1 MLPEAGVTPEQ
12 ARTASK
18 DELKTL
24 VHAATEDAL
33 LALLENPEIE
43 ESHITSLLERL
54 DLPGI
59 VLGAVAAETRW
70 LSSEGV
76 RMRLASHPHTPKRI
90 ALATARQL
98 YLFDLVRLSLLPTAP
113 ADIKRVAEEIVI
125 SRMPHIPV
133 GQKLT
138 LARRGPAR
146 VVGAIL
152 AEGHAQAV
160 KLGLNNP
167 YLTESQILKVLNKVG
182 VPERVLTAIA
192 EHPKWPLQY
201 NVGVALVRHPQTPVA
216 VVQTLL
222 PRLKLADLRDLAAM
236 QEVSPLL
243 RKQIEEHLAER
254 MLGQE
259 DAPDESG
266 MV

>member
-1 MLPEAGVTPEQ
+1 MPPEAAVTAEQ

-18 DELKTL
+18 EELKSL

-33 LALLENPEIE
+33 LALLENPEID

-54 DLPGI
+54 DLPGN
-59 VLGAVAAETRW
+59 VLTAVAAETKW

-76 RMRLASHPHTPKRI
+76 RMRLACHPRTPKRI
-90 ALATARQL
+90 VLAITRQL
-98 YLFDLVRLSLLPTAP
+98 YLFDLVRLSLLPAAP

-125 SRMPHIPV
+125 SRVPHIPV

-152 AEGHAQAV
+152 TEGHGQAV
-160 KLGLNNP
+160 KLGLSNP

-182 VPERVLTAIA
+182 VPERVVVAIA
-192 EHPKWPLQY
+192 EHPKWAVQY
-201 NVGVALVRHPQTPVA
+201 NVSVALVRNPQTPSTIVEK
-216 VVQTLL
+216 LL
-222 PRLKLADLRDLAAM
+222 PRLKPADLRDLAAM
-236 QEVSPLL
+236 QDVTPRL
-243 RKQIEEHLAER
+243 RKQIEEHLAQR
-254 MLGQE
+254 SPGQE
-259 DAPDESG
+259 DAPAESG

>member
-1 MLPEAGVTPEQ
+1 MPPEAGVSAER

-18 DELKTL
+18 EELKSL
-24 VHAATEDAL
+24 VHAASEDAL

-43 ESHITSLLERL
+43 EAHINSLLERL
-54 DLPGI
+54 DLPAN
-59 VLGAVAAETRW
+59 VLTAVAAETKW

-90 ALATARQL
+90 ALATVRQR
-98 YLFDLVRLSLLPTAP
+98 YLFDLVRLSLLPAAP

-125 SRMPHIPV
+125 SRVPHIPV

-146 VVGAIL
+146 MVGAIL

-160 KLGLNNP
+160 KLGLNNA

-182 VPERVLTAIA
+182 VPERVVVAIA

-201 NVGVALVRHPQTPVA
+201 NVSVALVRNPQTPFA
-216 VVQTLL
+216 IAQTLL
-222 PRLKLADLRDLAAM
+222 PRLKLADLRELSAM
-236 QEVSPLL
+236 QDIPPRLQ
-243 RKQIEEHLAER
+243 KQIEEELAR
-254 MLGQE
+254 RAPGPE
-259 DAPDESG
+259 DAPDESA
-266 MV
+266 VV

>member
-1 MLPEAGVTPEQ
+1 MPPEAAITAER

-18 DELKTL
+18 DELKSL

-54 DLPGI
+54 DLPGNVI
-59 VLGAVAAETRW
+59 SAIASETKW

-98 YLFDLVRLSLLPTAP
+98 YLFDLVRLSLLPAAP

-125 SRMPHIPV
+125 SRVPQIPV
-133 GQKLT
+133 GHKLT

-160 KLGLNNP
+160 RLALNNP

-182 VPERVLTAIA
+182 VPERVVVAIA
-192 EHPKWPLQY
+192 GHPKWSLQY
-201 NVGVALVRHPQTPVA
+201 NVSVTLVRNPQTPYSI
-216 VVQTLL
+216 VQTLL
-222 PRLKLADLRDLAAM
+222 PRLKPADLRDLAAM
-236 QEVSPLL
+236 QDVTPRL

-254 MLGQE
+254 MPGQE
-259 DAPDESG
+259 GAPDESG

>member
-1 MLPEAGVTPEQ
+1 MPPELAVTAER

-18 DELKTL
+18 DELKSL
-24 VHAATEDAL
+24 VHAASEDAL

-43 ESHITSLLERL
+43 ESHVTSLLERL
-54 DLPGI
+54 DLPGN
-59 VLGAVAAETRW
+59 VLSAVAAESKW
-70 LSSEGV
+70 LTSEGV

-98 YLFDLVRLSLLPTAP
+98 YLFDLVRLSLLPSAP

-125 SRMPHIPV
+125 SRVPQIPV

-152 AEGHAQAV
+152 VEGHAQAV

-182 VPERVLTAIA
+182 VPERVVVAIA
-192 EHPKWPLQY
+192 EHPKWSLQY
-201 NVGVALVRHPQTPVA
+201 NVSVALVRNPQTPSRI
-216 VVQTLL
+216 VQNLL
-222 PRLKLADLRDLAAM
+222 PRLKSNDLRDLAAM
-236 QEVSPLL
+236 QDVAPPL
-243 RKQIEEHLAER
+243 RKQIEEHLAQ
-254 MLGQE
+254 LAPAQE
-259 DAPDESG
+259 DAVDESG

>member
-1 MLPEAGVTPEQ
+1 MLPESAVTAER

-18 DELKTL
+18 DELKSL

-43 ESHITSLLERL
+43 EAHITSLLERL
-54 DLPGI
+54 DLPAN
-59 VLGAVAAETRW
+59 VLSAIAAESKW
-70 LSSEGV
+70 LSSEAV
-76 RMRLASHPHTPKRI
+76 RMRLASHPRTPKRV

-98 YLFDLVRLSLLPTAP
+98 YLFDLVRLSLLPSAP

-125 SRMPHIPV
+125 SRVPHIPV

-146 VVGAIL
+146 VAGAIV

-182 VPERVLTAIA
+182 VPERVVVAVA
-192 EHPKWPLQY
+192 EHPKWSLQY
-201 NVGVALVRHPQTPVA
+201 NVSIALVRNPQTPFSIVSA
-216 VVQTLL
+216 LL
-222 PRLKLADLRDLAAM
+222 PRLKADDLRDLAAI
-236 QEVSPLL
+236 QDVTPRL
-243 RKQIEEHLAER
+243 RKQIEEHLA
-254 MLGQE
+254 QK
-259 DAPDESG
+259 APGRENTSGESG

>member
-1 MLPEAGVTPEQ
+1 MPPEAAVTAER

-18 DELKTL
+18 DELKSL
-24 VHAATEDAL
+24 LHAATEDAL

-54 DLPGI
+54 DLPGN
-59 VLGAVAAETRW
+59 VLSAIAAETKW

-76 RMRLASHPHTPKRI
+76 RLKLASHPHTPKRI
-90 ALATARQL
+90 ALATVRQL
-98 YLFDLVRLSLLPTAP
+98 YLFDLVRLSLLPSAP

-125 SRMPHIPV
+125 ARVPQIPV

-146 VVGAIL
+146 VVGAIIV
-152 AEGHAQAV
+152 EGHAQAV

-182 VPERVLTAIA
+182 IPERVVVAIA

-201 NVGVALVRHPQTPVA
+201 NVSVALVRNPATPSS
-216 VVQTLL
+216 VVQALL
-222 PRLKLADLRDLAAM
+222 PRLKPADLRELAAM
-236 QEVSPLL
+236 QDATPRL
-243 RKQIEEHLAER
+243 RMLIERHLAQQAAANEP
-254 MLGQE
+254 
-259 DAPDESG
+259 AADESG